1 MDVDQLVIE
10 ELSSLYRSR
19 GDTSAVTAQSSLRE
33 LGFRSIDFAA
43 LALRVEERA
52 GREIDFSTAS
62 LVEDLDDV
70 EDLQRFF
77 RAALAA

>member
-19 GDTSAVTAQSSLRE
+19 GQAHTVTAQSSLHE

-52 GREIDFSTAS
+52 NREIDFSTAS
-62 LVEDLDDV
+62 LVEEMDDV
-70 EDLQRFF
+70 QDLQRFF
-77 RAALAA
+77 RSALAA

>member
-10 ELSSLYRSR
+10 ELSLLYRSR
-19 GDTSAVTAQSSLRE
+19 GENHSLTEESSLHT

-52 GREIDFSTAS
+52 GREIDFSTAD
-62 LVEDLDDV
+62 LVEDLDRV
-70 EDLQRFF
+70 RDLQRFF
-77 RAALAA
+77 RYALAA

>member
-19 GDTSAVTAQSSLRE
+19 GEEHSLTAESSLRM

-62 LVEDLDDV
+62 LVEDLDQV
-70 EDLQRFF
+70 HDLQRFF
-77 RAALAA
+77 RSALAA

>member
-1 MDVDQLVIE
+1 MDVDRLVIE

-19 GDTSAVTAQSSLRE
+19 GEEHSLTAESSLRM

-62 LVEDLDDV
+62 LVEDLDQV
-70 EDLQRFF
+70 HDLQRFF
-77 RAALAA
+77 RSALAA